1 MGGNLWLR
9 TKTEA
14 NLKLEL
20 QMKVVMS
27 EILVARNLAA
37 KSAYENYLKSS
48 LEIFQKSLPFRE
60 IYVKNLEKNSVQV

>member
-1 MGGNLWLR
+1 
-9 TKTEA
+9 
-14 NLKLEL
+14 
-20 QMKVVMS
+20 MKVVMS
-27 EILVARNLAA
+27 EILVARTLAA

>member
-9 TKTEA
+9 TKTKA

-27 EILVARNLAA
+27 AILVARNLAA

>member
-9 TKTEA
+9 TKTKA

>member
-9 TKTEA
+9 TKTKA

-27 EILVARNLAA
+27 EILVTRNLAA

-60 IYVKNLEKNSVQV
+60 IYVKNLEKSSVQV

>member
-9 TKTEA
+9 TKTKA

-60 IYVKNLEKNSVQV
+60 IYVKKLEKNSVQV

>member
-1 MGGNLWLR
+1 
-9 TKTEA
+9 
-14 NLKLEL
+14 
-20 QMKVVMS
+20 MKVVMS

>member
-9 TKTEA
+9 TKAKA